1 MRSGGSIISNILWS
15 KLVKAKLMPLVNVD
29 EVHWHTLAW
38 RRLVGKTLPVT
49 HGFENRLFSADQSH
63 TPAWR
68 QIFSSVYHLV
78 GKVITLST
86 I

>member
-1 MRSGGSIISNILWS
+1 
-15 KLVKAKLMPLVNVD
+15 VD

-68 QIFSSVYHLV
+68 HPVWISRLDVLV
-78 GKVITLST
+78 
-86 I
+86 